1 MGRDL
6 NRHFSK
12 EDIQMANRYTKKC
25 SFTIRELQIKTIKKY
40 HLTPVRMAIAKNIL
54 AISIG
59 KDAEHRETL
68 VTAW

>member
-25 SFTIRELQIKTIKKY
+25 SFIIRELQIKTIKKY

-59 KDAEHRETL
+59 KDVEHCETL